1 MESSIHRDKPPL
13 VLIVDDD
20 KTMRILLRRILEKDG
35 YIIEEAENGK
45 QALVAYEQ
53 HEPDLILLDAM
64 MPKLNGFQTCQ
75 QLRAMPGG
83 QHIPILMVTA
93 LDDPK
98 SVDLAF
104 EAGANDYIIKPI
116 RHAVVRRRI
125 QHILQVKQAKEALRE
140 SERQYRS
147 LFEYSPISIWL
158 EDFSEVKHYI
168 EQLRDQGV
176 EDFRTYFETHPQAVE
191 ACADLVEIVDI
202 NNMTLR
208 MYECNNKA
216 ELLGNLNKVF
226 IEGSQDLFREELI
239 TLSEGRTIFEGE
251 SVNQTLAGQKINV
264 AIRLSLTPGY
274 EETWSKVILSV
285 TDITQQRQMEQSLLA
300 TQKLADLGT
309 LAAGTAHEINSPL
322 QVITGISQSLTKR
335 LDQGEVDPDHIRRS
349 LEIIHRNGWRC
360 AEIVRSLRT
369 YAHAATTQVEPNDLN
384 AIVHDT
390 LLLTEHQLKSWS
402 GIHIITELAS
412 DLPPFTCDRNQITQ
426 VFINLLNNA
435 RDAMPEGGQ
444 ITIRSYHDQTTSQLK
459 LQVTDTGQGIP
470 ESVRVKI
477 FDPFF
482 TTKAIGKGTGL
493 GLSIVAGIIR
503 AHRGEIEV
511 KSIPN
516 QGTTFTIYFPD
527 TTQTM
532 AATGSSQ
539 FTTGGRFD
547 DSIQPIFN
555 LIQIDRR
562 N

>member
-1 MESSIHRDKPPL
+1 MEGSVNQNNPPL

-35 YIIEEAENGK
+35 YIIEEVENGK

-53 HEPDLILLDAM
+53 HKPDLILLDAM
-64 MPKLNGFQTCQ
+64 MPELNGFQTCQ
-75 QLRAMPGG
+75 QLRATPGG

-125 QHILQVKQAKEALRE
+125 QHILQVKQAKETLHE

-147 LFEYSPISIWL
+147 LFEYSPVSIWL
-158 EDFSEVKHYI
+158 EDFSEVKQYI
-168 EQLRDQGV
+168 EQLRDQGI
-176 EDFRTYFETHPQAVE
+176 EDFRMYFETHPQDVE
-191 ACADLVEIVDI
+191 VCVDLVKIVDV

-226 IEGSQDLFREELI
+226 VEESQDLFRDELI
-239 TLSEGRTIFEGE
+239 TLSEKSTIFEGE
-251 SVNQTLAGQKINV
+251 SINQTLTGRKINV
-264 AIRLSLTPGY
+264 VIRLSVTPGY
-274 EETWSKVILSV
+274 EETWSKVIVSV
-285 TDITQQRQMEQSLLA
+285 TDVTQQRQMEQSLLA
-300 TQKLADLGT
+300 AQKLADLGT

-322 QVITGISQSLTKR
+322 QVITGISQSLCKR
-335 LDQGEVDPDHIRRS
+335 LDKGEINPDHMRRS

-369 YAHAATTQVEPNDLN
+369 YAHASTTQIESNDLN
-384 AIVHDT
+384 IIVHDT

-402 GIHIITELAS
+402 DIHIITELAS

-426 VFINLLNNA
+426 VLINLLNNA
-435 RDAMPEGGQ
+435 RDAMPEGGK
-444 ITIRSYHDQTTSQLK
+444 ITIRSYHDLATAQLK
-459 LQVTDTGQGIP
+459 LQVIDTGQGIP
-470 ESVRVKI
+470 ELVRVKI

-503 AHRGEIEV
+503 AHGGEIEV
-511 KSIPN
+511 ESIPD
-516 QGTTFTIYFPD
+516 QGTTFTIYLPS

-532 AATGSSQ
+532 AAADSSQ

-547 DSIQPIFN
+547 DSIQSIFN
-555 LIQIDRR
+555 LTQNI
-562 N
+562 